1 MARGLRGSEKG
12 KPERSVLVSGLNCN
26 LCQNRI
32 NNDKKEIGDKSH
44 NQYDGGQC
52 VLVCASTRN
61 GAVDRQE

>member
-1 MARGLRGSEKG
+1 MARGLRGSVKG
-12 KPERSVLVSGLNCN
+12 TPEHSVLVGGLNCN
-26 LCQNRI
+26 LYQHH

-44 NQYDGGQC
+44 NQYDEGQC